1 MQKKRVF
8 TTILMVMVLAL
19 IVPSIA
25 LAATVSLP
33 YSGGTLSI
41 TYPDAYADCEPFD
54 QITVSGIT
62 PGHSITIYFQYVDTT
77 TGWIISLGSAVLD
90 ADGSVSFPYP
100 EVAGTMTF
108 AIAIRDNYLQKQ
120 IKGYKWTIT
129 CEPPP
134 DSQGCTPGYWRNHY
148 ASWPA
153 PYSPAT
159 LFNAAFVIPANWY
172 APGYFSDGYTLSQAI
187 WQGGGDLNR
196 LARHGTA
203 ALLSAASPY
212 VNYPYTVPEVIS
224 MVQAGFIDPLAQ
236 ANESYCPLN

>member
-25 LAATVSLP
+25 LAATAGLT

-41 TYPDAYADCEPFD
+41 TYPDSYADCKPFD

-62 PGHSITIYFQYVDTT
+62 PGHSITIYFQYLDTT
-77 TGWIISLGSAVLD
+77 TGWIISLGSAVLN

-108 AIAIRDNYLQKQ
+108 TIAIRDNYTQKQ
-120 IKGYKWTIT
+120 LKGYKWMIT
-129 CEPPP
+129 CEPPSG
-134 DSQGCTPGYWRNHY
+134 SQGCTPGYWKNHIED
-148 ASWPA
+148 WP
-153 PYSPAT
+153 PTGYSPANF
-159 LFNAAFVIPANWY
+159 FNTVFGVS
-172 APGYFSDGYTLSQAI
+172 YFGPLYTLDNAI
-187 WQGGGDLNR
+187 NQGGGGVSR

-203 ALLSAASPY
+203 ALLNAAHPA
-212 VNYPYTVPEVIS
+212 VNYPYSEAQVIAF
-224 MVQAGFIDPLAQ
+224 VQGGYADPLAQ
-236 ANESYCPLN
+236 ANELGCSIP